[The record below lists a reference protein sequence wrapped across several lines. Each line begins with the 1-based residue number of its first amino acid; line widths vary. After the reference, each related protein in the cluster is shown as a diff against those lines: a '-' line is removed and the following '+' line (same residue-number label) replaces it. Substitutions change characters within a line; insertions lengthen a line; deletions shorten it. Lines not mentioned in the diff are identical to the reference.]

1 MARKTPIDKYRN
13 IGISAHIDAGKTTT
27 TERVLFYTGV
37 NHKIGEVH
45 DGAATMD
52 WMEQEQER
60 GITITSAATTTFWK
74 GMAGNM
80 PEHRINII
88 DTPGHVDFTIEVE
101 RSMRVLDGACMVYC
115 AVGGVQPQS
124 ETVWRQANKYQVPRL
139 AFVNKMDR
147 TGANFFKVYDQMRTR
162 LKANPILIQIPIGAE
177 ENFKGVVD
185 LVKMKAI
192 YWDEASQGT
201 KFTYEEIPAEL
212 QASAEEWREKML
224 EAAAESSEELME
236 KYLGGEGLTEEEF
249 QTLSEEEQSQYE
261 LDEASS
267 CYKKKAMKEE
277 ESKEEVKEEL
287 KVDVSEDV
295 AALVNGEELSEEFK
309 TKAATIF
316 EAAVVTRVK
325 QEVAKLE
332 EQFESQLAEQVETLK
347 EGMVEKVD
355 GYLNYVVEQWMT
367 DNELALENGMKSEI
381 LESFVSGMKG
391 LFEQHYIDVP
401 EEKFDIVGDLQ
412 EQVDSVTAKLD
423 EQLATNVELTKKI
436 SEMTRTNAIA
446 EATDGMADTDVEK
459 FNALAEELSFEDAE
473 SFTTKLQ
480 TIKENYFGK
489 KSSTIVESVVTDQP
503 VQLDEE
509 KSVDPMMAGYLRA
522 LGSK

>member
-1 MARKTPIDKYRN
+1 MSI
-13 IGISAHIDAGKTTT
+13 
-27 TERVLFYTGV
+27 EQ
-37 NHKIGEVH
+37 KIAQLLE
-45 DGAATMD
+45 
-52 WMEQEQER
+52 ESKKLQ
-60 GITITSAATTTFWK
+60 
-74 GMAGNM
+74 
-80 PEHRINII
+80 
-88 DTPGHVDFTIEVE
+88 
-101 RSMRVLDGACMVYC
+101 
-115 AVGGVQPQS
+115 
-124 ETVWRQANKYQVPRL
+124 
-139 AFVNKMDR
+139 
-147 TGANFFKVYDQMRTR
+147 
-162 LKANPILIQIPIGAE
+162 AE
-177 ENFKGVVD
+177 EITV
-185 LVKMKAI
+185 
-192 YWDEASQGT
+192 
-201 KFTYEEIPAEL
+201 
-212 QASAEEWREKML
+212 
-224 EAAAESSEELME
+224 
-236 KYLGGEGLTEEEF
+236 EGLTEEEF

-277 ESKEEVKEEL
+277 ESKEEAKEEVKEEL